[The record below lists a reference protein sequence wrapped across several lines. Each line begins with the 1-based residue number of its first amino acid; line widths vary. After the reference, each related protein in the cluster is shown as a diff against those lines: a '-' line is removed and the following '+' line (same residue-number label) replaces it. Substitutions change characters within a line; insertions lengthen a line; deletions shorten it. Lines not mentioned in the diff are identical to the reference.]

1 MAKNQAATI
10 KKEPSKFSVWYN
22 SLGGQRT
29 VGAFYSVGASL
40 VIIGAL
46 FKIMHWP
53 GAGIVLTVGMV
64 TEAILFFIGVFEKP
78 HKKYN
83 WENIYP
89 QLMVDS
95 DVPVGQ
101 ISANERLGLGLS
113 GVPAGSL
120 DEKNAESL
128 EGAIKR
134 LTQTAEQ
141 IGNISEA
148 AVKSEGFANSLSSAS
163 DAVDSFTSK
172 QKSLDEVSENMIKS
186 YQEIAGNLSNVS
198 VGSKQY
204 ASHTEAIGSHV
215 SAINSI
221 YELELKN
228 IKAQAE
234 TITDQTAKLSTA
246 SSNIENLLNMVANT
260 AKEMEVYKQQTEKL
274 AKQVTD
280 LNSVYGNMLNAIRS

>member
-10 KKEPSKFSVWYN
+10 KKPSKFATWYN
-22 SLGGQRT
+22 SNSGQRT
-29 VGAFYSVGASL
+29 VGAFYSIGASL

-53 GAGIVLTVGMV
+53 GAGTVLTVGMV

-78 HKKYN
+78 HKNYH
-83 WENIYP
+83 WENLYP
-89 QLMVDS
+89 QLLINNEG
-95 DVPVGQ
+95 PVAQ
-101 ISANERLGLGLS
+101 VSANERLGLGLS
-113 GVPAGSL
+113 GMPAGSL
-120 DEKNAESL
+120 DEKDAESL

-141 IGNISEA
+141 IGNISDA
-148 AVKSEGFANSLSSAS
+148 AANSDNFAKSLSTAT
-163 DAVDSFTSK
+163 DAVDSFTTK

-186 YQEIAGNLSNVS
+186 YQEISGNLSNVS

-204 ASHTEAIGSHV
+204 AAHTESIGNHI

-234 TITDQTAKLSTA
+234 TITDQTTKLSNA
-246 SSNIENLLNMVANT
+246 SSNIETLLNMVANT
-260 AKEMEVYKQQTEKL
+260 AKEMETYKQQTEKL